1 MRNFF
6 KSDLAIIILIAILA
20 LAVQLFFLNPP
31 ILSDQMEYYVT
42 ALRLPRLP
50 SNPNI
55 GSMRIGL
62 ELPVAFLYRIFGSS
76 EVAYYAFPLLSYAL
90 LAASIYLIAK
100 SLFSK
105 RVGIFA
111 ALWTIFFPNLILDAG
126 HLLPDVPATAVSAAA
141 FAMLFTYFG
150 HQEIQRDFASRQS
163 RLVLIIAGL
172 LFGWSYLIKEYLAIL
187 FFLIPAVFWI
197 LKIPYKHLV
206 PMALAMLAMYAL
218 EAAIG
223 ILYYHN
229 PFIRFMAANP
239 RETTGEIQK
248 DVFRIV
254 NYFALLV
261 IKAGGEGILA
271 VMGLGIVNSLI
282 GVFKREKR
290 YIFLLGWILLIYV
303 LFTVAGLLP
312 VIFNWEG
319 IVLLRLHKF
328 RYWVPILP
336 PLVIAGAA
344 VLDRITTWLSLQIKL
359 NKAAEKFFVSILMAG
374 ILIVVTGR
382 GIMTIQSDPDFI
394 RNGKGHYLE
403 LRAYL
408 EDHDDP
414 QGIIWIDR
422 DNKRAFERIL
432 PMYIRNSFGKLIWH
446 GKFKY
451 INTDELYLRAE
462 EIDEGMIIIDR
473 DFMVPELYHVP
484 EYLAEPP
491 DNWRLVF
498 ESSNRKIALYSV
510 N

>member
-1 MRNFF
+1 
-6 KSDLAIIILIAILA
+6 
-20 LAVQLFFLNPP
+20 
-31 ILSDQMEYYVT
+31 
-42 ALRLPRLP
+42 
-50 SNPNI
+50 
-55 GSMRIGL
+55 
-62 ELPVAFLYRIFGSS
+62 
-76 EVAYYAFPLLSYAL
+76 
-90 LAASIYLIAK
+90 
-100 SLFSK
+100 
-105 RVGIFA
+105 
-111 ALWTIFFPNLILDAG
+111 
-126 HLLPDVPATAVSAAA
+126 
-141 FAMLFTYFG
+141 
-150 HQEIQRDFASRQS
+150 
-163 RLVLIIAGL
+163 
-172 LFGWSYLIKEYLAIL
+172 
-187 FFLIPAVFWI
+187 
-197 LKIPYKHLV
+197 
-206 PMALAMLAMYAL
+206 MALAMLAMYAL

-408 EDHDDP
+408 KTMTTRRESF
-414 QGIIWIDR
+414 GSIAI
-422 DNKRAFERIL
+422 NKRAFERIL
-432 PMYIRNSFGKLIWH
+432 PMYTAIRLGS
-446 GKFKY
+446 
-451 INTDELYLRAE
+451 
-462 EIDEGMIIIDR
+462 
-473 DFMVPELYHVP
+473 
-484 EYLAEPP
+484 
-491 DNWRLVF
+491 
-498 ESSNRKIALYSV
+498 
-510 N
+510 